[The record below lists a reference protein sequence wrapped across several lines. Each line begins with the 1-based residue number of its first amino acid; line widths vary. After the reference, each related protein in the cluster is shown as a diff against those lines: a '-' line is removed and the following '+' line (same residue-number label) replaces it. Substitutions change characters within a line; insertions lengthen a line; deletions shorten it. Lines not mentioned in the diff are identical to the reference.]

1 MPQGIVATP
10 EGELIVVEGTGS
22 VAVLSLDGEVLARWG
37 EKGEAP
43 GQFAASPH
51 SLWLDPQGDLYIGEV
66 TTPDRFQKFVRR

>member
-10 EGELIVVEGTGS
+10 EGELIVAEGTGS

-37 EKGEAP
+37 EGRP
-43 GQFAASPH
+43 GAVRASPH
-51 SLWLDPQGDLYIGEV
+51 SLWLDPQGAIYIGEV